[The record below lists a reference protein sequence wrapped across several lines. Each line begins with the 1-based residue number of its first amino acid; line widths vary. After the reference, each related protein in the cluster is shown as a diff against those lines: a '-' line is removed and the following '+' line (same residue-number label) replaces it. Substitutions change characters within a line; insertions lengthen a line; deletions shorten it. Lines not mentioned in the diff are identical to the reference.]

1 MVCGMNSNML
11 RMEDSILIAMVNTVN
26 IEKKFRYIYCSDEEE
41 DHKEDVSDKET
52 DEEFDMF
59 KKMYPGWAAHFDR
72 QDELREALELI
83 GYDPYEVEGRL
94 EKEQREIIEN
104 LGFDYN
110 LYNFNSYS
118 GND

>member
-1 MVCGMNSNML
+1 
-11 RMEDSILIAMVNTVN
+11 
-26 IEKKFRYIYCSDEEE
+26 
-41 DHKEDVSDKET
+41 
-52 DEEFDMF
+52 MF

-83 GYDPYEVEGRL
+83 GYDPYEVEVIL

>member
-1 MVCGMNSNML
+1 MWNEFEHV
-11 RMEDSILIAMVNTVN
+11 EDGRFDPYRDG
-26 IEKKFRYIYCSDEEE
+26 EHGEYREEKFRYIYCADEEE
-41 DHKEDVSDKET
+41 DYKEEVSDKET
-52 DEEFDMF
+52 DEKFDMF
-59 KKMYPGWAAHFDR
+59 RKMYPGWAAHFDR

-83 GYDPYEVEGRL
+83 GYDPYEVEGRS